1 MALFKINKG
10 LAENLAKNMPY
21 AKEGFAYF
29 TKDDGKFYIDIAGD
43 GTTTEAVV
51 NVNRIPLNAAK
62 ADVATMIQATAMATD
77 DNKVYPI
84 LAFNIT
90 DSTKNLVEAKYSQI
104 GIKNGT
110 LVIPNLDDK
119 DEVLISNEGG
129 GRGIVIEKLKGPVV
143 SGYSAGIEIINETPA
158 YGIEIK
164 SGPGIKVAQDPTENL
179 ELATK
184 QYVDNKAPKDHN
196 HDTTYKKIQTA
207 VPSPKASNTD
217 ISFIDTV
224 SQDTQGK
231 ITATKKTVRDASA
244 SQSGVVSTGTQ
255 TFAGEKTLNNK
266 THFSKGFDLKTDSGN
281 AQFNANTVSV
291 SSGTDYVDLYASTVG
306 GGNGNKARPLVLNA
320 NANGSGNVGI
330 GITQPTE
337 KLEVDG
343 NVKAIQ
349 FKGNADTA
357 DKWKTAR
364 KLTIGSTEK
373 DVDGSADVN
382 WSLDEIGAAAKKHT
396 HTKSDITDFAHAH
409 DDRYYTENE
418 INDKLKAINDKIG
431 ALLGA
436 NDALVFKG
444 IIDGKHP
451 LPTANYEVGHTYRVN
466 EAGTYAGQKC
476 EQGDLIIC
484 IADALS
490 TSTPHWTVAQTNI
503 DGAVIGPANATGD
516 NIVLFNGATGK
527 SIKDSGKK
535 LSDFAPSKHD
545 HIITAT
551 AKNDG
556 VVVLTGT
563 SGTNAVTYEATHT
576 KKGPNTTANT
586 VKGPAEDVSISGAG
600 KSGSI
605 VIPKVTVDTYGHT
618 TGLTE
623 QTLTITLPNDTHHQS
638 STVITNNTAGITN
651 EVSENGKTYLNHIE
665 NGVVRSAHK
674 IVGAGSTKVSSDGD
688 GVLTITSK
696 DTVYSHPTTPGNI
709 HLPAGGKV
717 GDVLL
722 CAGDDTGAGKWGI
735 DPNIKTAIDNLD
747 VDEAGGEGKYIQ
759 AIKQVDGKIVATA
772 ETIDTTLSA
781 SSTKP
786 VQNKAVNDAL
796 SKKVNTTTF
805 NSHTGNMT
813 MHITDG
819 ERIKWNAAYTH
830 SQSAHAPANA
840 EKNQNAFSN
849 IQLNTDTTNII
860 KADNATDTLTLKSGS
875 NIQIT
880 GDVDTDTIT
889 ISATDTKYNNATT
902 SAPGLM
908 SAKDKEKLD
917 SITSGAN
924 NYSHPTFTKNDAAAV
939 KVGNDE
945 HGHVVLGSALTK
957 SDVGLSNV
965 GNFLAVST
973 AAKQNL
979 TEDQKSNARAN
990 IGAGTSSLTIGTGAT
1005 NAAAGNHTHKY
1016 AGSASAGGPANSTK
1030 GTLTLKAGENI
1041 QTFNGSGDKTFTITA
1056 SDLGLSTAMHFIGI
1070 ATKGPIA
1077 DNFDPGIANY
1087 DFTNAQTG
1095 DVIISKDG
1103 DQEYVLIIKT
1113 DANNNPVYHWE
1124 LLGPN
1129 GSYAISDHKHSSA
1142 DINSMTGYAKG
1153 TAKAP
1158 ITTEDTLNT
1167 AIGKLEYKV
1176 DNKVDQISGKGLS
1189 TNDFTNAY
1197 KQKLDGIETGAQK
1210 NQNTFSNITIDKKT
1224 ISADSITDTLTLVA
1238 GSNIT
1243 LTPDVNNDKITIT
1256 STNTDTKVTAVGNHY
1271 TPVEDS
1277 NATLSADASSTTVAT
1292 WGATNLVTGVNL
1304 QRDAKGHVTGV
1315 TVDSI
1320 KMPTNPNTNTH
1331 YTSKNIIGGSATA
1344 TANAAATNGNVY
1356 LNHLEE
1362 NAVKSAHKIIG
1373 AGATTVTSDGNG
1385 NITIT
1390 SKNDNT
1396 WKANTSSSDGY
1407 VASGANQKNKVW
1419 KTDEKG
1425 NPGWRDDAG
1434 TNAVTGP
1441 NSSTVNAVPTFADAT
1456 GKVIKDNSTVTIGD
1470 TGLFTA
1476 PYIATGT
1483 DKTHYFQSRK
1493 FRGEG
1498 NADTYYHAIDFGYSG
1513 HNQVDFHEYGG
1524 IWNFYE
1530 NTKGTAADGKLVAS
1544 IKPDGFHGN
1553 LNGNATS
1560 ADKVNNN
1567 LVIKLNS
1574 GTTEGTNQF
1583 TYNGSA
1589 TKNINITPANIG
1601 AASSSHNHDSNYI
1614 KKSGDTMTGDLKFQK
1629 TNSDGTTSITAT
1641 IGAIT
1646 GYITGTWLQTTN
1658 VGNKA
1663 GDFATIDSSG
1673 WIYKRTAAQARQ
1685 DMGLSTAM
1693 HFIGKATVDIADGST
1708 VDPKITGYTTKTAG
1722 DVIIDK
1728 NNSYEYVWTLENKWE
1743 RLGPDGSYSVV
1754 GHNHDDKYVI
1764 KSGDVMSG
1772 TLRVSENGIG
1782 SDLNCDGVSLAN
1794 NSILLCSGG
1803 YEDYEYFQLGGTSQ
1817 RPDIFIDR
1825 PGNPITST
1833 SSLPRD
1839 ENIPSEA
1846 PALSIRGNNLQN
1858 GFTFYIDKLIDPEN
1872 SLDTGM
1878 GKIWLRSL
1886 TNQAV
1891 QLKGICGPTEDEDAA
1906 NKYYVDNQISTK
1918 NTNLM
1923 GIVSRTYVKKSGD
1936 TMTGDLTLNKKLIA
1950 NNLIVLKNGQT
1961 YGTSAPTSGTTGQL
1975 FFAQDTS
1982 DSDYLPLT
1990 GGTLSGNL
1998 TLNEKLLITN
2008 KMYGTTKPNNPV
2020 EGQIFFQEN
2029 DGSLTLPAGGTAGQY
2044 LVKNSSNDSDASWKS
2059 LPALNYL
2066 PLSGGTLT
2074 GNLII
2079 SRSDTNDA
2087 TVRVTNSKGSI
2098 GLLSSTNRGLY
2109 DYTKSKWLIY
2119 TDGTKASTSYALYG
2133 AVWNDYAEFREGDT
2147 IDAGRCVV
2155 EVGDDTLITSTE
2167 RLMPGANITSDT
2179 FGFAI
2184 GETEQAKTP
2193 IAVSGRVLAYPYE
2206 SREEF
2211 KKNVGRPVCSGPN
2224 GTVSIMTDEEY
2235 RNKGYCAIGTISAVP
2250 DYEEWGTGKVKV
2262 NGRVWIKV

>member
-10 LAENLAKNMPY
+10 LATNLAKNMPY

-29 TKDDGKFYIDIAGD
+29 TKDDGKFYIDIDGD
-43 GTTTEAVV
+43 GTTTKAEI

-62 ADVATMIQATAMATD
+62 ADIATMIQATAMATD
-77 DNKVYPI
+77 DSKVYPI

-110 LVIPNLDDK
+110 LVIPSVEDK
-119 DEVLISNEGG
+119 DEILISNEGL
-129 GRGIVIEKLKGPVV
+129 GRGIVIDNKGTNN
-143 SGYSAGIEIINETPA
+143 AIEILN
-158 YGIEIK
+158 GK
-164 SGPGIKVAQDPTENL
+164 GIKVAQDPTENL
-179 ELATK
+179 ELTTK
-184 QYVDNKAPKDHN
+184 QYVDNKLANKSNTGHN
-196 HDTTYKKIQTA
+196 HDATYKKIQTA

-266 THFSKGFDLKTDSGN
+266 THFSKGFDLKTDNGN

-291 SSGTDYVDLYASTVG
+291 NSGTDYVDLYASTVG

-357 DKWKTAR
+357 DKWKTTR
-364 KLTIGSTEK
+364 KLTIGSTGK
-373 DVDGSADVN
+373 DVDGSADIN

-466 EAGTYAGQKC
+466 ETGTYAGQKC

-490 TSTPHWTVAQTNI
+490 TSMPHWTVAQTNI

-563 SGTNAVTYEATHT
+563 SGTNAVTYEATHA

-605 VIPKVTVDTYGHT
+605 VIPKVTVDAYGHT

-665 NGVVRSAHK
+665 NGVVRSTHK

-747 VDEAGGEGKYIQ
+747 VDEAGGGGKYIQ

-849 IQLNTDTTNII
+849 IQLNSDTKNII
-860 KADNATDTLTLKSGS
+860 KANNATDTMILKSGD

-889 ISATDTKYNNATT
+889 INATDTKYSDATT

-917 SITSGAN
+917 GIASKAN
-924 NYSHPTFTKNDAAAV
+924 NYSHPTTTEHEAAAV

-1005 NAAAGNHTHKY
+1005 NAAAGDHTHKY

-1070 ATKGPIA
+1070 ATVDPINK
-1077 DNFDPGIANY
+1077 DTDPTINGYKFA
-1087 DFTNAQTG
+1087 TGNAG

-1103 DQEYVLIIKT
+1103 TKEYVLVIE
-1113 DANNNPVYHWE
+1113 NNIRRWE

-1142 DINSMTGYAKG
+1142 DTTSMAGYSKG
-1153 TAKAP
+1153 TAKAS
-1158 ITTEDTLNT
+1158 ITTGDTLNT

-1176 DNKVDQISGKGLS
+1176 DE
-1189 TNDFTNAY
+1189 
-1197 KQKLDGIETGAQK
+1197 LDGAQK
-1210 NQNTFSNITIDKKT
+1210 NQNAFSNITIDEKT
-1224 ISADSITDTLTLVA
+1224 ISADTTTDTLTLVA
-1238 GSNIT
+1238 GNNII
-1243 LTPDVNNDKITIT
+1243 LTPDVNNDKITIA

-1277 NATLSADASSTTVAT
+1277 KATLSADASSTTVAT

-1320 KMPTNPNTNTH
+1320 KMPANPN
-1331 YTSKNIIGGSATA
+1331 I
-1344 TANAAATNGNVY
+1344 
-1356 LNHLEE
+1356 
-1362 NAVKSAHKIIG
+1362 
-1373 AGATTVTSDGNG
+1373 
-1385 NITIT
+1385 
-1390 SKNDNT
+1390 
-1396 WKANTSSSDGY
+1396 
-1407 VASGANQKNKVW
+1407 
-1419 KTDEKG
+1419 
-1425 NPGWRDDAG
+1425 
-1434 TNAVTGP
+1434 NAVTGP
-1441 NSSTVNAVPTFADAT
+1441 NSSTVNAVPTFADTT
-1456 GKVIKDNSTVTIGD
+1456 GKVIKNNSTVTID
-1470 TGLFTA
+1470 NTGLFTA

-1544 IKPDGFHGN
+1544 IKSDGFHGN

-1560 ADKVNNN
+1560 ANKVNNN

-1583 TYNGSA
+1583 TYDGSA

-1601 AASSSHNHDSNYI
+1601 AASSSHNHDSSYI
-1614 KKSGDTMTGDLKFQK
+1614 KKSGDTMTGELKFQK

-1693 HFIGKATVDIADGST
+1693 HFIGKATVDITDGST

-1728 NNSYEYVWTLENKWE
+1728 NNSYEYVWTLEGKWE
-1743 RLGPDGSYSVV
+1743 RLGPDGSYSVI
-1754 GHNHDDKYVI
+1754 GHTHDDRYVI
-1764 KSGDVMSG
+1764 KSGDTMSG
-1772 TLRVSENGIG
+1772 TLRVLENGIG
-1782 SDLNCDGVSLAN
+1782 SDLNNDGVSLAN

-2211 KKNVGRPVCSGPN
+2211 KKNIGRPVCSGPN

>member
-10 LAENLAKNMPY
+10 LATNLAKNMPY

-29 TKDDGKFYIDIAGD
+29 TKDDGKFYIDIDGD
-43 GTTTEAVV
+43 GTTTKAEI

-62 ADVATMIQATAMATD
+62 ADIATMIQATAMATD
-77 DNKVYPI
+77 DSKVYPI

-110 LVIPNLDDK
+110 LVIPSVEDK
-119 DEVLISNEGG
+119 DEILISNEGL
-129 GRGIVIEKLKGPVV
+129 GRGIVIDNKGTNN
-143 SGYSAGIEIINETPA
+143 AIEILN
-158 YGIEIK
+158 GK
-164 SGPGIKVAQDPTENL
+164 GIKVAQDPTENL
-179 ELATK
+179 ELTTK
-184 QYVDNKAPKDHN
+184 QYVDNKLANKSNTGHN
-196 HDTTYKKIQTA
+196 HDATYKKIQTA

-266 THFSKGFDLKTDSGN
+266 THFSKGFDLKTDNGN

-291 SSGTDYVDLYASTVG
+291 NSGTDYVDLYASTVG

-357 DKWKTAR
+357 DKWKTTR
-364 KLTIGSTEK
+364 KLTIGSTGK
-373 DVDGSADVN
+373 DVDGSADIN

-396 HTKSDITDFAHAH
+396 HTKSDITDFAHTH

-466 EAGTYAGQKC
+466 ETGTYAGQKC

-490 TSTPHWTVAQTNI
+490 TSMPHWTVAQTNI

-563 SGTNAVTYEATHT
+563 SGTNAVTYEATHA

-605 VIPKVTVDTYGHT
+605 VIPKVTVDAYGHT

-638 STVITNNTAGITN
+638 STVITDNTAGTTN
-651 EVSENGKTYLNHIE
+651 KASGNGKTYLNHIE
-665 NGVVRSAHK
+665 NGVVRSTHK
-674 IVGAGSTKVSSDGD
+674 IVGAGSTTVSSDGD

-759 AIKQVDGKIVATA
+759 AIKQVDGKIIATA
-772 ETIDTTLSA
+772 EIIDTILSA

-849 IQLNTDTTNII
+849 IQLNSDTKNII
-860 KADNATDTLTLKSGS
+860 KANNATDTMILKSGD

-889 ISATDTKYNNATT
+889 INATDTKYSDATT

-917 SITSGAN
+917 GIASNAN
-924 NYSHPTFTKNDAAAV
+924 NYSHPTTTEHEAAAV

-973 AAKQNL
+973 AANQGLKD
-979 TEDQKSNARAN
+979 TQKSNARAN
-990 IGAGTSSLTIGTGAT
+990 IGAGTSSLVIGTGE
-1005 NAAAGNHTHKY
+1005 NDAAAGNHTHKY

-1030 GTLTLKAGENI
+1030 GTLTLKAGKNT
-1041 QTFNGSGDKTFTITA
+1041 QTFNGSEDKTFTITA
-1056 SDLGLSTAMHFIGI
+1056 GDLGLSTAMHFIGV
-1070 ATKGPIA
+1070 ATVDPINK
-1077 DNFDPGIANY
+1077 DTDPTINGYKLA
-1087 DFTNAQTG
+1087 TGNAG

-1103 DQEYVLIIKT
+1103 TKEYVLVIE
-1113 DANNNPVYHWE
+1113 NNIRRWE

-1142 DINSMTGYAKG
+1142 DITSMAGYSKG
-1153 TAKAP
+1153 NAKAP
-1158 ITTEDTLNT
+1158 ITTNDTLNI

-1176 DNKVDQISGKGLS
+1176 DELN
-1189 TNDFTNAY
+1189 
-1197 KQKLDGIETGAQK
+1197 GAQK
-1210 NQNTFSNITIDKKT
+1210 NQNAFSNITIGEKT
-1224 ISADSITDTLTLVA
+1224 ISADTTTDTLTLVA

-1243 LTPDVNNDKITIT
+1243 LTPDVNDDKITIAA
-1256 STNTDTKVTAVGNHY
+1256 TNTDTKVTTVGNHY

-1277 NATLSADASSTTVAT
+1277 KAILSADASSTTAAT
-1292 WGATNLVTGVNL
+1292 WNTTSLVTGVNL

-1320 KMPTNPNTNTH
+1320 KMPANPN
-1331 YTSKNIIGGSATA
+1331 I
-1344 TANAAATNGNVY
+1344 
-1356 LNHLEE
+1356 
-1362 NAVKSAHKIIG
+1362 
-1373 AGATTVTSDGNG
+1373 
-1385 NITIT
+1385 
-1390 SKNDNT
+1390 
-1396 WKANTSSSDGY
+1396 
-1407 VASGANQKNKVW
+1407 
-1419 KTDEKG
+1419 
-1425 NPGWRDDAG
+1425 
-1434 TNAVTGP
+1434 NAVTGP

-1456 GKVIKDNSTVTIGD
+1456 GKVIKNNSTVTIND

-1544 IKPDGFHGN
+1544 IKSDGFHGN
-1553 LNGNATS
+1553 LNGNATTATTATTATKAGS

-1583 TYNGSA
+1583 TYDGSA

-1601 AASSSHNHDSNYI
+1601 AASSSHDHDNVYV
-1614 KKSGDTMTGDLKFQK
+1614 KKAGDTITGDIKFQK
-1629 TNSDGTTSITAT
+1629 TNTDGTTSTTAT
-1641 IGAIT
+1641 IGAAT
-1646 GYITGTWLQTTN
+1646 GYITGTWLQTTS
-1658 VGNKA
+1658 VGNKV

-1693 HFIGKATVDIADGST
+1693 HFIGKATVDITDDST
-1708 VDPKITGYTTKTAG
+1708 ADPKITGYTTKTAG

-1754 GHNHDDKYVI
+1754 GHTHDYLPL
-1764 KSGDVMSG
+1764 SGGILTGDLQFADSSNNNCIRLG
-1772 TLRVSENGIG
+1772 AAGYSDYELIEIG
-1782 SDLNCDGVSLAN
+1782 SSTNRPN
-1794 NSILLCSGG
+1794 IWI
-1803 YEDYEYFQLGGTSQ
+1803 Q
-1817 RPDIFIDR
+1817 RPGSSWNID
-1825 PGNPITST
+1825 N
-1833 SSLPRD
+1833 PRD
-1839 ENIPSEA
+1839 TNLPSDA
-1846 PALSIRGNNLQN
+1846 PALSISDQTNDTGHGSNRL
-1858 GFTFYIDKLIDPEN
+1858 TFYISKHFLEN
-1872 SLDTGM
+1872 GTETGF
-1878 GKIWLRSL
+1878 GRLWLRSYG
-1886 TNQAV
+1886 NREV
-1891 QLKGICGPTEDEDAA
+1891 QLKGVYTPEEDTDAA
-1906 NKYYVDNQISTK
+1906 NKYYVDDQISTK
-1918 NTNLM
+1918 NTSLKNSIL
-1923 GIVSRTYVKKSGD
+1923 GTVSSTYVKKSGD

-1950 NNLIVLKNGQT
+1950 NNLIVLKDGQT
-1961 YGTSAPTSGTTGQL
+1961 YGTSAPTSGTSGQL

-2008 KMYGTTKPNNPV
+2008 KMYGATKPSNPV

-2029 DGSLTLPAGGTAGQY
+2029 DGSLTLPTGGTAGQY

-2059 LPALNYL
+2059 FPPLNYL

-2074 GNLII
+2074 GNLTV